1 MTQLMDASVVPIR
14 ALSLEEAL
22 TWLRSNS
29 TSGLSNADLARAWG
43 WNDVRVG
50 RRLKAW
56 ERGGQI
62 ARSPSGIVV
71 REPSGRRSS
80 EVAIEEA
87 EQLPAVVETPV
98 VVEAP
103 AHCATVD
110 RVYEAPRGS
119 WGHRA
124 VAYLTAVA
132 LTSVAGYFSV
142 TGMPELFPGAP
153 VAVMVL
159 AGTMEGA
166 KLVLAGFLAHEWP
179 ELGVLLRLVLVA
191 LTVGLAGIN
200 GAGIFGRLA
209 EAHVGVA
216 AASAS
221 AVDERLGSL
230 DARIS
235 AQRAAVVD
243 FERRV
248 AQVDGAVEEATRR
261 GRTGGAMALATS
273 LAKQRGELAAGR
285 QREAKA
291 LADLEGDRAGL
302 VAERRRVEAGRGPIV
317 FLAAIAGVDVE
328 VAIRWLMLLIVLCC
342 DPAAIAL
349 TIAASRRH

>member
-1 MTQLMDASVVPIR
+1 MTDAAVVAIR
-14 ALSLEEAL
+14 ALSDEEAL
-22 TWLRSNS
+22 AWLASNAPVTASNAELARLWSWNDMKVSRWLR
-29 TSGLSNADLARAWG
+29 ARARDG
-43 WNDVRVG
+43 
-50 RRLKAW
+50 L
-56 ERGGQI
+56 I
-62 ARSPSGIVV
+62 ARSGNGIVV
-71 REPSGRRSS
+71 LEPSVTGRTVPPVT
-80 EVAIEEA
+80 EPEH
-87 EQLPAVVETPV
+87 LPTVVETPV
-98 VVEAP
+98 AIEAP
-103 AHCATVD
+103 PQRSTVD

-124 VAYLTAVA
+124 VAYLTAIA
-132 LTSVAGYFSV
+132 LTVVAGYFSV

-166 KLVLAGFLAHEWP
+166 KLVLAGFLAHEWR
-179 ELGVLLRLVLVA
+179 ELGMLLRLVLVA

-200 GAGIFGRLA
+200 GAGVFGRLA

-221 AVDERLGSL
+221 AVDERLGVL
-230 DARIS
+230 DARIA
-235 AQRAAVVD
+235 AQRGSVAD
-243 FERRV
+243 FERRL
-248 AQVDGAVEEATRR
+248 AQVDGAVEETTRR
-261 GRTGGAMALATS
+261 GRTANAMALAS
-273 LAKQRGELAAGR
+273 QAGKQRADMVAGR
-285 QREAKA
+285 QREAA
-291 LADLEGDRAGL
+291 LLADLQGQRAGL
-302 VAERRRVEAGRGPIV
+302 VAERSRVEAARGPIV